1 MSKLISFD
9 FAIKYLLKDKSNYSI
24 IEGFISAI
32 LKEQGYK
39 PVKIIALLDTES
51 NREEYSSKKSL
62 ADLIVEDEEHH
73 KYIIEIERQEA
84 VTGLRR
90 CSSGAS
96 SKCKRSPPPEGA
108 ECLLSG
114 RAPPNRTKAW
124 FFHIKIP
131 APSRI
136 AKFCAPVGSVKSRLG
151 RTVKSDFRLRIR
163 NK

>member
-9 FAIKYLLKDKSNYSI
+9 FAIKYLLKDKGNYSI

-73 KYIIEIERQEA
+73 KYIIYLI
-84 VTGLRR
+84 T
-90 CSSGAS
+90 
-96 SKCKRSPPPEGA
+96 
-108 ECLLSG
+108 
-114 RAPPNRTKAW
+114 
-124 FFHIKIP
+124 FFSYLAI
-131 APSRI
+131 
-136 AKFCAPVGSVKSRLG
+136 FYVKSIG
-151 RTVKSDFRLRIR
+151 
-163 NK
+163 